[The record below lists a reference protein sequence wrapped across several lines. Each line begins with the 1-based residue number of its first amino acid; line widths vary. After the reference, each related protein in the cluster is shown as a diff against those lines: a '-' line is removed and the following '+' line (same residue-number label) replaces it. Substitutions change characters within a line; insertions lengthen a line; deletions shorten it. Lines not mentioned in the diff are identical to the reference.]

1 MRNSHNSQQ
10 IQVNAGSMADIAFLL
25 LIFFM
30 ITTTIVNDKGISLLL
45 PPDRQETE
53 MVPINERNLFKIQI
67 NSQDKLLVE
76 GEPRDNTS
84 GLREEIKTFIL
95 NNGKLIDLSESSSK
109 AVVSIKTNRGT
120 TQEMFIKTLD
130 EVKAAYYEIY
140 AQRAGITPA
149 EYRNLSSNVPA
160 EKRLYDKGRKGV
172 PMNISIAEPSN

>member
-10 IQVNAGSMADIAFLL
+10 MQVNAGSMADIAFLL

-45 PPDRQETE
+45 PPERLKTE
-53 MVPINERNLFKIQI
+53 LVPINERNLYKIQI

-76 GEPRDNTS
+76 GELRENTS
-84 GLREEIKTFIL
+84 GLREEIKAFIL
-95 NNGKLIDLSESSSK
+95 NYGKSADLSESPSK

-120 TQEMFIKTLD
+120 TQEMFIKMLD

-140 AQRAGITPA
+140 AKRARITPA
-149 EYRNLSSNVPA
+149 EYRNLSLAVPA
-160 EKRLYDKGRKGV
+160 EKWLYDLGRKGI